1 MAEKKT
7 PEFDSSQASGSLY
20 FGDRKTVL
28 IKPWA
33 FTGSA
38 RSILSGHKT
47 VTMPLFAKTPAVS
60 DINQRNIGDCS
71 FLAALAAVLATPNGE
86 NNILGAISEI
96 ENDAEVKGPAVIVR
110 LFDFNGNPHYIKL
123 EKAVISA
130 WGGNVEY
137 HARLDAKIG
146 CWPVFFEAAFTAF
159 NLGGQ
164 LDPKFASYARIN
176 GASAQRVFR
185 LLLGVNAIET
195 PIHGATSRL
204 ALEDRDSQMEQTRA
218 NLAMLL
224 SGSLQEQ
231 DGKILQ
237 EIFGS
242 NYRELFRTWNDW
254 RCHQKDSD
262 LWSKLDNAIQLYT
275 GQKVTIATKTLGFE
289 MLGTNTTINAGKVFR
304 FDQFGNFYF
313 ENFRGLATP
322 VRVAIYNYA
331 KKVFPDKRGTGRYN
345 LYQKRLFELM
355 KAKHSAGDPMVVSSN
370 LTYMGRTDKDK
381 FGHSAGEPVVKGLV
395 GKHSYAVLMVSEVS
409 DGRCWIRIANPWGQ
423 TGRASMAQLLDP
435 QSKYT
440 LSKEGARQQIA
451 RIERHENDPT
461 QIPPG
466 AVFEIEEAVFD
477 LDLDDLTKRFTVL
490 AHLT

>member
-1 MAEKKT
+1 
-7 PEFDSSQASGSLY
+7 
-20 FGDRKTVL
+20 VL
-28 IKPWA
+28 
-33 FTGSA
+33 
-38 RSILSGHKT
+38 
-47 VTMPLFAKTPAVS
+47 
-60 DINQRNIGDCS
+60 
-71 FLAALAAVLATPNGE
+71 
-86 NNILGAISEI
+86 
-96 ENDAEVKGPAVIVR
+96 
-110 LFDFNGNPHYIKL
+110 
-123 EKAVISA
+123 
-130 WGGNVEY
+130 GNVEY

-159 NLGGQ
+159 NRDGQ
-164 LDPKFASYARIN
+164 LDPKFANYTRIN
-176 GASAQRVFR
+176 GATPKRVFR
-185 LLLGVNAIET
+185 MLLGVDAIET

-224 SGSLQEQ
+224 SGSLQEK

-242 NYRELFRTWNDW
+242 FYRERFRTWNDW
-254 RCHQKDSD
+254 RSHQQDSD
-262 LWSKLDNAIQLYT
+262 LWSKLDEAIQLYT
-275 GQKVTIATKTLGFE
+275 GQTVTIATKTLGYE
-289 MLGTNTTINAGKVFR
+289 WLGTNTTINAGKVFR
-304 FDQFGNFYF
+304 FDQFWKFY
-313 ENFRGLATP
+313 NKNLCSIQGLAP
-322 VRVAIYNYA
+322 LVSVPIFNYA

-355 KAKHSAGDPMVVSSN
+355 KAKHRDGDPMVLSSN

-395 GKHSYAVLMVSEVS
+395 GKHGYAVLGVSEVP

-435 QSKYT
+435 NNNYT
-440 LSKEGARQQIA
+440 LSEEGRLQQKD
-451 RIERHENDPT
+451 RMERRRYDPT
-461 QIPPG
+461 PIPPG

-490 AHLT
+490 THLT